1 VLYGASKK
9 SLGAVALEVF
19 MRLLIP
25 LTLLALLHLGD
36 AVGGSPPFGFAV
48 VAIVAVPLLG
58 WLWWKEN

>member
-1 VLYGASKK
+1 
-9 SLGAVALEVF
+9 